1 MPQNKDLKRVV
12 RARMADTGERYT
24 EAMSA
29 LAGDHQPA
37 MTSGRWASLVDA
49 LAKVET
55 YHSVF
60 AELKALPAKTL
71 LPLAVAGSR
80 HQDWRVRR
88 GCCLLLD
95 DLAFTDESF
104 AALEERL
111 SDPEA
116 RVRRA
121 AVHSLSCGHCKPEGC
136 VVEVRPVFER
146 ALRDPSR
153 RVRQMVVGPLGYG
166 PEEGWRLDL
175 LRQVAEADPSQMM
188 RRWAQGALDAFE
200 ARRASDLARQRLDPE
215 LMAKTQ
221 RHPGRWV
228 AISGGRIIDVGGHP
242 GAMERTA
249 RKHGYQDVIVYWVRP

>member
-24 EAMSA
+24 EALTALVGSPRTADTSGGSAGLVAA
-29 LAGDHQPA
+29 LAN
-37 MTSGRWASLVDA
+37 
-49 LAKVET
+49 VET
-55 YHSVF
+55 YHSAF
-60 AELKALPAKTL
+60 GELKALPSETL
-71 LPLAVAGSR
+71 LPVAIAGSR

-111 SDPEA
+111 SDPDA

-136 VVEVRPVFER
+136 TVEVRPVFER

-175 LRQVAEADPSQMM
+175 LRQVAGADPSQMM

-215 LMAKTQ
+215 LVAKTQ
-221 RHPGRWV
+221 RHAGKWV
-228 AISGGRIIDVGGHP
+228 AISGGRIIDAGGHP

-249 RKHGYQDVIVYWVRP
+249 RKHGHQDVIVYWVRP